1 MSDPTSFHDDEADDL
16 RDPVLQRALENA
28 PDQAATPDWRLGQ
41 SIRAMAHE
49 AVAPSLPELPVPAE
63 RSWWQRLLGIGA
75 GGGVPWNA
83 AFATVLV
90 GVLVTLMWQ
99 REEVP
104 GARLDGPQEKAA
116 PAVAASAPPAA
127 EIAQSAPAAPA
138 APVTPAAPEPAA
150 APSPSALDAQLA
162 ASRET
167 TAAATRALDEDEARA
182 KRERQAETDVA
193 AARARVRQ
201 KEAVRPP
208 APLPPAPVLQE
219 PSAAPATADAPSA
232 RANKQ
237 AAIAER
243 RAFAAAQ
250 DVAPAAAPPRAAAVA
265 PAPAPAPALAAT
277 EPAAAAAP
285 PSFAALSQWTVLH
298 ITRPDGETRTLQ
310 RAEARELGA
319 LIGSA
324 ALAGVSARPLR
335 AKVDWRLTLDR
346 NGEALAVLELA
357 GGQVRWR
364 EEGVA
369 PGIGSPG
376 AGAMKGLRAALEE
389 ASAPLQSPP
398 QPQPQSPTR

>member
-1 MSDPTSFHDDEADDL
+1 MSDPTSMHDDADDL

-28 PDQAATPDWRLGQ
+28 PDQAATADWRLGQ

-104 GARLDGPQEKAA
+104 GARPDGAQDKAA
-116 PAVAASAPPAA
+116 PAVVASAPPAA
-127 EIAQSAPAAPA
+127 EIAQGAPAPAVEPA
-138 APVTPAAPEPAA
+138 APAAPEPAA
-150 APSPSALDAQLA
+150 KPAPAPSALDAQLA
-162 ASRET
+162 ESRET
-167 TAAATRALDEDEARA
+167 TAAATRALDQEEARL
-182 KRERQAETDVA
+182 KRERQADSDAA
-193 AARARVRQ
+193 AARARVLK
-201 KEAVRPP
+201 KEAARPP
-208 APLPPAPVLQE
+208 APALPAPPAVPAS
-219 PSAAPATADAPSA
+219 PAAPAAADAPSA

-237 AAIAER
+237 AEIAER
-243 RAFAAAQ
+243 RAFAGAQ
-250 DVAPAAAPPRAAAVA
+250 DAAPAAAPPRAAAVA
-265 PAPAPAPALAAT
+265 PAPAAP
-277 EPAAAAAP
+277 EPAAPAAP
-285 PSFAALSQWTVLH
+285 PSFVALSQWTVLH

-335 AKVDWRLTLDR
+335 AKVDWRITLER
-346 NGEALAVLELA
+346 NGEALAVMELA

-369 PGIGSPG
+369 PGIGTPG
-376 AGAMKGLRAALEE
+376 AGAMKGLRAALED
-389 ASAPLQSPP
+389 ASAPAPS
-398 QPQPQSPTR
+398 QPQSPSR

>member
-1 MSDPTSFHDDEADDL
+1 MSDPTSIHDDDADDL

-28 PDQAATPDWRLGQ
+28 PDQAATPDWRLGE

-49 AVAPSLPELPVPAE
+49 AVAPSLPELPLQ
-63 RSWWQRLLGIGA
+63 RTWWQRLLGIGA

-104 GARLDGPQEKAA
+104 GARPDGAQQQAA
-116 PAVAASAPPAA
+116 PAAAAPQAEVAQGAPAPAP
-127 EIAQSAPAAPA
+127 APAAP
-138 APVTPAAPEPAA
+138 PAPEPA
-150 APSPSALDAQLA
+150 PPPSALDAQLA
-162 ASRET
+162 ESRAT
-167 TAAATRALDEDEARA
+167 NAAATRALDEDEARA
-182 KRERQAETDVA
+182 KRDRQAETEA
-193 AARARVRQ
+193 ATARARALR
-201 KEAVRPP
+201 KESARPPPPVPP
-208 APLPPAPVLQE
+208 APP
-219 PSAAPATADAPSA
+219 AAPATAEAPSG
-232 RANKQ
+232 RAAPQ
-237 AAIAER
+237 AAITER
-243 RAFAAAQ
+243 RTFAAPQ
-250 DVAPAAAPPRAAAVA
+250 DAAPAAAPPRAAAVA
-265 PAPAPAPALAAT
+265 PAPAAI

-324 ALAGVSARPLR
+324 ALAGVGARPLR

-369 PGIGSPG
+369 PGVGSPG

-389 ASAPLQSPP
+389 ASAPAQQPSPP
-398 QPQPQSPTR
+398 R